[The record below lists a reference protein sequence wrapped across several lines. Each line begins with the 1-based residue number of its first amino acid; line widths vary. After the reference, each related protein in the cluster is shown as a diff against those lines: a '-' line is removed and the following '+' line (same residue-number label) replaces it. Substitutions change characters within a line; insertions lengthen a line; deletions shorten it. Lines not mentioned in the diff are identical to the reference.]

1 MKISKEDIINKKHEK
16 IIKIFKIHNGYARS
30 KDILDKGIHP
40 CNIKSVLDE
49 GVIIKMKNYPIIIYK
64 HSVCAGLYL

>member
-30 KDILDKGIHP
+30 KDILVKGIHLRNIKSILDKGIV
-40 CNIKSVLDE
+40 IKVKK
-49 GVIIKMKNYPIIIYK
+49 IF
-64 HSVCAGLYL
+64 